1 LIESGPNES
10 LALPEIPA
18 GPIPPQAGPAPEVTA
33 SPEPAISG
41 GDRIAQLMQVA
52 TQHEDAGRLDDAQN
66 VLSHVL
72 TEAPLHHPA
81 LHLMGIIAFK
91 KGNAE
96 ESAQLI
102 ERSIALS
109 PTTALYH
116 RNIGEIYRVVGRL
129 DEALVAGRRAAALTP
144 EDVHC
149 YHNLAV
155 LHYHRLELDEAIACA
170 ERAAALDP
178 NFPGAHFGIA
188 EATLLRGEFERG
200 WDEYEWRLK
209 LANAPPLLPP
219 TEQPQWDGT
228 PIEGTLLVIAD
239 QGYGDVIQFAR
250 YMPWAAARCG
260 QLAVACSAE
269 LQPVVAQQ
277 LGEGFL
283 FAHWEQAPAFAAY
296 SPLSSL
302 PRLAGTRLDT
312 IPAEIPYLRCDPD
325 KLAHWAERLDGLVPG
340 GYRRIGIVWAG
351 RPTHHNDRNRSAALK
366 VFEPL
371 ADIPG
376 VALVSLQKGAAQ
388 SDIGNYW
395 GRAPLVNLGPDIRD
409 YGDTMAVLEC
419 LERVVTID
427 TSVAHLAGA
436 TGKNAWVMLP
446 HAPDWRWQLDR
457 DDSPWYPTVRL
468 FRQGPARN
476 WDEVMARI
484 AAELAS

>member
-260 QLAVACSAE
+260 QLAVACRGATAWRG
-269 LQPVVAQQ
+269 LLVRP
-277 LGEGFL
+277 LG
-283 FAHWEQAPAFAAY
+283 
-296 SPLSSL
+296 
-302 PRLAGTRLDT
+302 AGTRLCRLFAALQLAATGRNATGYDPGRNSLFALRPRQAGALGRAARRSRAGRLPPDRHRLGR
-312 IPAEIPYLRCDPD
+312 PADPSQRPQP
-325 KLAHWAERLDGLVPG
+325 LGRAEGVRAVGRHPRRRARVAAERRGAI
-340 GYRRIGIVWAG
+340 GYR
-351 RPTHHNDRNRSAALK
+351 
-366 VFEPL
+366 
-371 ADIPG
+371 
-376 VALVSLQKGAAQ
+376 
-388 SDIGNYW
+388 
-395 GRAPLVNLGPDIRD
+395 
-409 YGDTMAVLEC
+409 
-419 LERVVTID
+419 
-427 TSVAHLAGA
+427 
-436 TGKNAWVMLP
+436 
-446 HAPDWRWQLDR
+446 
-457 DDSPWYPTVRL
+457 
-468 FRQGPARN
+468 
-476 WDEVMARI
+476 
-484 AAELAS
+484 